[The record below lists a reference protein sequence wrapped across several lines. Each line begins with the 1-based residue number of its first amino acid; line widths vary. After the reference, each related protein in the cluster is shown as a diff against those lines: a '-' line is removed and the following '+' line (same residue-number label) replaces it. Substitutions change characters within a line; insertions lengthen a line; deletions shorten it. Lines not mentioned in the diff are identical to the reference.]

1 MKWDINISTLRRRL
15 LCYICI
21 RYFVMKI
28 QAIKE
33 LILLRRVGRDTLL
46 VVYNIDYRE
55 VFIFG
60 EI

>member
-1 MKWDINISTLRRRL
+1 
-15 LCYICI
+15 
-21 RYFVMKI
+21 MKI